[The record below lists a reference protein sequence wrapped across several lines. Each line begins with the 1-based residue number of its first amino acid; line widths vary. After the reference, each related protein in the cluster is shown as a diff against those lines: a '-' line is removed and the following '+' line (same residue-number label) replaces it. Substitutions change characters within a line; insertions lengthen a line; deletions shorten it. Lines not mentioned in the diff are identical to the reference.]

1 MAKPRPS
8 VLKRQREQ
16 AKRERKAAKA
26 EKRAERKEGDDTESI
41 FTAPHDELMEE
52 LLPENKQS

>member
-16 AKRERKAAKA
+16 AKRDRKTAKA
-26 EKRAERKEGDDTESI
+26 EKKSRRADEPGDESEFEI
-41 FTAPHDELMEE
+41 QE
-52 LLPENKQS
+52 PETGGEIPQF

>member
-16 AKRERKAAKA
+16 AKRDRKAAKA
-26 EKRAERKEGDDTESI
+26 EKKAQRQTDGTSEESE
-41 FTAPHDELMEE
+41 FEYQNHLHE
-52 LLPENKQS
+52 

>member
-16 AKRERKAAKA
+16 AKRDRKAAKA
-26 EKRAERKEGDDTESI
+26 EKKAQRQSGTE
-41 FTAPHDELMEE
+41 PEE
-52 LLPENKQS
+52 SEFEYQNHLHQD

>member
-16 AKRERKAAKA
+16 AKRDRKAAKA
-26 EKRAERKEGDDTESI
+26 EKKAQRQAEGTDSNESE
-41 FTAPHDELMEE
+41 FEYQQHE
-52 LLPENKQS
+52 

>member
-16 AKRERKAAKA
+16 ARRERTSAKA
-26 EKRAERKEGDDTESI
+26 EKKAQRKTDG
-41 FTAPHDELMEE
+41 APDPNDGIDFSELVREE
-52 LLPENKQS
+52 KIEQ